1 MFFIIAKSEE
11 TFSEF
16 LRNSVNI
23 YKNVNAKIVNLL
35 NSSENEFSKFGT
47 KKWYV
52 IKSKSKRSYSHHRPI
67 KFLTKS
73 VESSLFHYSDAD
85 ILVTGKIVIT
95 GTMILLM

>member
-11 TFSEF
+11 TFSKF

-35 NSSENEFSKFGT
+35 NSSENEFSEFGT

-52 IKSKSKRSYSHHRPI
+52 IKANQR
-67 KFLTKS
+67 
-73 VESSLFHYSDAD
+73 V
-85 ILVTGKIVIT
+85 VIRIT
-95 GTMILLM
+95 VQ